1 MATAS
6 TTHSLPPQ
14 QMPPAWQAS
23 PLSPSASPLLPAAS
37 SALRSL
43 SATTPSSLPPSLA
56 CLPHLPAY
64 LFARHGIARAD
75 ARALLTPEVLWST
88 HLGLA
93 GALGGFVSSFYLA
106 GRTRSFQFLAENAHR
121 LPKTVAGWYFYHRY
135 KNYEI
140 AHAGFVGGMKGAARF
155 GAICAGFGVAEA
167 LVEKAIG
174 RESWVATVGAGLL
187 TAGTFSL
194 ASGLTR
200 QYAKYALLFG
210 AGASL
215 LIGALEDGYAWQ
227 TGESVKYDGQRR
239 LDVFWIPGVGSLP
252 TKLPAVEQKE
262 EE

>member
-1 MATAS
+1 MATA
-6 TTHSLPPQ
+6 TPTHSPRQLQPQ
-14 QMPPAWQAS
+14 QTPPS
-23 PLSPSASPLLPAAS
+23 SPSPSSPSPTAS
-37 SALRSL
+37 STFRSL
-43 SATTPSSLPPSLA
+43 SSAATTLPPSLA

-155 GAICAGFGVAEA
+155 GAICAGFGAAEA
-167 LVEKAIG
+167 LVESAIG

-187 TAGTFSL
+187 TTGAFSL
-194 ASGLTR
+194 TSGLTR

-227 TGESVKYDGQRR
+227 TGQSVKYDGHKRM
-239 LDVFWIPGVGSLP
+239 DAFWIPGFGSLR
-252 TKLPAVEQKE
+252 TKVPVAEPNDE
-262 EE
+262 E

>member
-1 MATAS
+1 MPILS
-6 TTHSLPPQ
+6 SPPSSSSSIA
-14 QMPPAWQAS
+14 PS
-23 PLSPSASPLLPAAS
+23 SSPSLLPA
-37 SALRSL
+37 SL
-43 SATTPSSLPPSLA
+43 SLPPSLT
-56 CLPHLPAY
+56 CLPHVPAY
-64 LFARHGIARAD
+64 LFARYGVARAD
-75 ARALLTPEVLWST
+75 ARAQLTPQTLWCT

-93 GALGGFVSSFYLA
+93 GALGGFISSFYLA

-167 LVEKAIG
+167 LVESAIG
-174 RESWVATVGAGLL
+174 KESWVATVGAGLL

-194 ASGLTR
+194 TSRLTL
-200 QYAKYALLFG
+200 QYAKYGLLFG

-227 TGESVKYDGQRR
+227 TGESVKYEGHTRADA
-239 LDVFWIPGVGSLP
+239 FWIPGVGALP
-252 TKLPAVEQKE
+252 TNSPAIKE
-262 EE
+262 DGLNNE